1 MKNCTKE
8 LLSETLVKDTECL
21 DIEDYLEEI
30 GQKGIEISYD
40 EFQKLNPDL
49 RTFKLTEIGEIVKEQ
64 IPVVLVKF
72 PEVYSLKGYTYIFC
86 EVPGKKSTASDNE
99 KEKTL
104 MKLWKDMEK
113 KYPQDRESMT
123 EEMER
128 RFVEDCFSCYEEEG
142 FSPVFW
148 SPFGDHKERFGECF
162 EVVGRCSA
170 PDEADLCALPMW
182 NIKFQ
187 DGTIIGAYPEEI
199 IPSQM
204 RENGCDLKEIE
215 SPEEKEEKK
224 F

>member
-86 EVPGKKSTASDNE
+86 EVPGKNLLQAT
-99 KEKTL
+99 
-104 MKLWKDMEK
+104 M
-113 KYPQDRESMT
+113 
-123 EEMER
+123 R
-128 RFVEDCFSCYEEEG
+128 RR
-142 FSPVFW
+142 
-148 SPFGDHKERFGECF
+148 KR
-162 EVVGRCSA
+162 
-170 PDEADLCALPMW
+170 L
-182 NIKFQ
+182 
-187 DGTIIGAYPEEI
+187 
-199 IPSQM
+199 
-204 RENGCDLKEIE
+204 
-215 SPEEKEEKK
+215 
-224 F
+224 